1 MKNFINISDLSSK
14 ELRAII
20 DEAKIRKLN
29 RKNFNK
35 SAPDNDK
42 PFEGKSMAMIFEKPS
57 TRTRMSFD
65 IAVKQ
70 LGGSTIILNPEG
82 IHYGKGNETLK
93 DTAKVLTEYVDIV
106 MLRTSS
112 HKNLEEF
119 GKHLE
124 IPIINGLSD
133 QSHPCQIMS
142 DILTFEEKKGSITG
156 KTISWLGDGN
166 NNMSN
171 SLIEAAGKFDFQL
184 KIGCPKKYNP
194 NKNMLHWA
202 RKNKVKLLITDKP
215 EEAVKNSDCVMTDK
229 WISMNDKVNKK
240 IKKKHLKNYQVN
252 KSLMLKANSN
262 AIFMHCL
269 PVGRGEE
276 VTDEVIDGKQSV
288 VWLQALNRVHAQKS
302 ILLYCF
308 GKLR

>member
-1 MKNFINISDLSSK
+1 MKNFINISDLSADK
-14 ELRAII
+14 LRSIVV
-20 DEAKIRKLN
+20 EAKLRKIK
-29 RKNFNK
+29 RKGFNK
-35 SAPDNDK
+35 SATDEDK
-42 PFEGKSMAMIFEKPS
+42 PFAGKSMAMIFEKPS

-70 LGGSTIILNPEG
+70 LGGSSMILNPDG
-82 IHYGKGNETLK
+82 IHYGKGDETLK

-119 GKHLE
+119 GKHLD

-133 QSHPCQIMS
+133 MGHPCQIMS
-142 DILTFEEKKGSITG
+142 DILTFEESGDPITG

-171 SLIEAAGKFDFQL
+171 SLIEAAGKFNFNL
-184 KIGCPKKYNP
+184 KIGCPKKYSP
-194 NKNMLHWA
+194 NKNILNWA
-202 RKNKVKLLITDKP
+202 NKNKVSLIVTTKP
-215 EEAVKNSDCVMTDK
+215 DEAVKNSDCVMTDK

-240 IKKKHLKNYQVN
+240 SKKKILKPYQVN
-252 KSLMLKANSN
+252 KKLMNKANAD

-276 VTDEVIDGKQSV
+276 VTDEIIDGKQSV
-288 VWLQALNRVHAQKS
+288 VWRQALNRVHAQKS
-302 ILLYCF
+302 IIKWCLD
-308 GKLR
+308 

>member
-14 ELRAII
+14 ELRII
-20 DEAKIRKLN
+20 IEEAKSRKEK
-29 RKNFNK
+29 RKNLNK
-35 SAPDNDK
+35 SSADEDK

-70 LGGSTIILNPEG
+70 LGGSSITLNPEG

-106 MLRTSS
+106 MLRTSK

-119 GKHLE
+119 GKHLG

-142 DILTFEEKKGSITG
+142 DILTYEEIKGPI
-156 KTISWLGDGN
+156 KDKIISWLGDGN

-171 SLIEAAGKFDFQL
+171 SLIEAAVKFNFQL
-184 KIGCPKKYNP
+184 KIGCPKKYSP
-194 NKNMLHWA
+194 NKKILNWA
-202 RKNKVKLLITDKP
+202 KKNNAKLIITQKP
-215 EEAVKNSDCVMTDK
+215 EDAVKDSDCIMTDK
-229 WISMNDKVNKK
+229 WVSMNDKVNKK
-240 IKKKHLKNYQVN
+240 IKKNNLKSFQVN
-252 KSLMLKANSN
+252 KKLMKKAKPN

-276 VTDEVIDGKQSV
+276 VTNEIIDGKQSV

-302 ILLYCF
+302 IINWCF
-308 GKLR
+308 T

>member
-1 MKNFINISDLSSK
+1 MNNFLNISDLSSN

-20 DEAKIRKLN
+20 DEAKARKLK
-29 RKNFNK
+29 RKGLNK
-35 SAPDNDK
+35 SAPDEDK

-70 LGGSTIILNPEG
+70 LGGSSIILNPDG
-82 IHYGKGNETLK
+82 IHYGKGDETLK

-106 MLRTSS
+106 MLRTAS

-119 GKHLE
+119 GKHLD

-142 DILTFEEKKGSITG
+142 DIMTFEETKGPITG

-171 SLIEAAGKFDFQL
+171 SLVEAAGKFNFNL
-184 KIGCPKKYNP
+184 KIGCPKKYMP
-194 NKNMLHWA
+194 NKNILAWA
-202 RKNKVKLLITDKP
+202 
-215 EEAVKNSDCVMTDK
+215 
-229 WISMNDKVNKK
+229 KK
-240 IKKKHLKNYQVN
+240 IK
-252 KSLMLKANSN
+252 
-262 AIFMHCL
+262 
-269 PVGRGEE
+269 
-276 VTDEVIDGKQSV
+276 
-288 VWLQALNRVHAQKS
+288 
-302 ILLYCF
+302 
-308 GKLR
+308 

>member
-1 MKNFINISDLSSK
+1 MNNFLNISDISSN

-20 DEAKIRKLN
+20 DEAKARKLK
-29 RKNFNK
+29 RKGLNK
-35 SAPDNDK
+35 SATDEDK

-70 LGGSTIILNPEG
+70 LGGSSIILNPDG
-82 IHYGKGNETLK
+82 IHYGKGDETLK

-106 MLRTSS
+106 MLRTAS

-119 GKHLE
+119 GKHLD

-142 DILTFEEKKGSITG
+142 DIMTFEEIKGSITG

-171 SLIEAAGKFDFQL
+171 SLVEAAGKFNFNL
-184 KIGCPKKYNP
+184 KIGCPKKYIP
-194 NKNMLHWA
+194 NKKMLTWIK
-202 RKNKVKLLITDKP
+202 KNKVNLLITINP
-215 EEAVKNSDCVMTDK
+215 EEAVKNADCIMTDK
-229 WISMNDKVNKK
+229 WISMNDKVDKKKKKK
-240 IKKKHLKNYQVN
+240 ILKPYQVN
-252 KSLMLKANSN
+252 KKIMKSAKSD

-269 PVGRGEE
+269 PVSRGEE
-276 VTDEVIDGKQSV
+276 ATDEVVDGKQSI
-288 VWLQALNRVHAQKS
+288 VWTQALNRIHAQKS
-302 ILLYCF
+302 IINWCLNN
-308 GKLR
+308 

>member
-1 MKNFINISDLSSK
+1 MKNFINISDLSSD
-14 ELRAII
+14 ELRQII
-20 DEAKIRKLN
+20 EDAKSRKQK
-29 RKNFNK
+29 RKDLNK
-35 SAPDNDK
+35 SSPDIDK
-42 PFEGKSMAMIFEKPS
+42 PFEGRSMAMIFEKPS

-70 LGGSTIILNPEG
+70 LGGTSIILNPEG
-82 IHYGKGNETLK
+82 IHYGKGDETLK

-133 QSHPCQIMS
+133 LSHPCQIMS
-142 DILTFEEKKGSITG
+142 DILTFEEIKGNIKD

-171 SLIEAAGKFDFQL
+171 SLIEAAGKFNFKL
-184 KIGCPKKYNP
+184 KIGCPNKYAPGKKITNWV
-194 NKNMLHWA
+194 K
-202 RKNKVKLLITDKP
+202 KNKVNLLICKNPVD
-215 EEAVKNSDCVMTDK
+215 AVKDSDCVMTDK
-229 WISMNDKVNKK
+229 WVSMNDTVNKTL
-240 IKKKHLKNYQVN
+240 KKKNLKKYQVN
-252 KSLMLKANSN
+252 NKIMKFAKPD

-276 VTDEVIDGKQSV
+276 VTNEVIDGKQSV
-288 VWLQALNRVHAQKS
+288 VWKQALNRIHAQKS
-302 ILLYCF
+302 IITWCLN
-308 GKLR
+308 

>member
-1 MKNFINISDLSSK
+1 MKNFLNISDLSSND
-14 ELRAII
+14 LRSII
-20 DEAKIRKLN
+20 EEAKARKQK
-29 RKNFNK
+29 RENFNK
-35 SAPDNDK
+35 SAPDKDK

-70 LGGSTIILNPEG
+70 LGGSSIILNPEG

-119 GKHLE
+119 GKHLD
-124 IPIINGLSD
+124 IPIINGLSE

-142 DILTFEEKKGSITG
+142 DILTFEETKGSI
-156 KTISWLGDGN
+156 KNKIISWLGDGN

-171 SLIEAAGKFDFQL
+171 SLIEAAGKFNFQL
-184 KIGCPKKYNP
+184 KIGCPKKYSP
-194 NKNMLHWA
+194 SKKMLKWAKSNKA
-202 RKNKVKLLITDKP
+202 SILITSKP
-215 EEAVKNSDCVMTDK
+215 EEAIKDSDCVMTDK
-229 WISMNDKVNKK
+229 WISMNDKVNQKA
-240 IKKKHLKNYQVN
+240 KKKDLKKYQVN
-252 KSLMLKANSN
+252 NKLMKMAKPD

-276 VTDEVIDGKQSV
+276 VSNDVIDGKQSV
-288 VWLQALNRVHAQKS
+288 VWRQALNRVHAQKS
-302 ILLYCF
+302 IINWCLN
-308 GKLR
+308 

>member
-1 MKNFINISDLSSK
+1 MRNFLDISDLSSN

-20 DEAKIRKLN
+20 EEAKAKKKKREN
-29 RKNFNK
+29 YNK
-35 SAPDNDK
+35 SAADDDK
-42 PFEGKSMAMIFEKPS
+42 PFAGRSMVMIFEKPS

-70 LGGSTIILNPEG
+70 LGGSSIILNPDG

-93 DTAKVLTEYVDIV
+93 DTAKVLSQYVDIV

-112 HKNLEEF
+112 HKHLEEF
-119 GKHLE
+119 GKYLD
-124 IPIINGLSD
+124 IPIINGLSE

-142 DILTFEEKKGSITG
+142 DILTFEEFKGSIKD

-171 SLIEAAGKFDFQL
+171 SLIEAAGKFNFNL
-184 KIGCPKKYNP
+184 KIGCPKKYSP
-194 NKNMLHWA
+194 NKKIISWA
-202 RKNKVKLLITDKP
+202 KKNKVNILVTTKP
-215 EEAVKNSDCVMTDK
+215 EEAVNNSDCVMTDK
-229 WISMNDKVNKK
+229 WISMNDKVNQKQ
-240 IKKKHLKNYQVN
+240 KKKNLKTYQVN
-252 KSLMLKANSN
+252 KKLMKKAKSD

-288 VWLQALNRVHAQKS
+288 VWTQALNRVHAQKS
-302 ILLYCF
+302 IINWCLN
-308 GKLR
+308 

>member
-1 MKNFINISDLSSK
+1 MKNFINISDCSSN
-14 ELRAII
+14 ELRVILE
-20 DEAKIRKLN
+20 EAKRRKEN
-29 RKNFNK
+29 RKDLNK
-35 SAPDNDK
+35 SAPDIDK

-70 LGGSTIILNPEG
+70 LGGSSIILNPEG

-119 GKHLE
+119 GKYLK

-133 QSHPCQIMS
+133 SSHPCQIIS
-142 DILTFEEKKGSITG
+142 DILTFEESNGSITG
-156 KTISWLGDGN
+156 KTISWIGDGN

-171 SLIEAAGKFDFQL
+171 SLIEAAGRFNFNL
-184 KIGCPKKYNP
+184 KIGCPKKYSP
-194 NKNMLHWA
+194 NRSILYWA
-202 RKNKVKLLITDKP
+202 KKNKVNLSIMANPL
-215 EEAVKNSDCVMTDK
+215 EAIKDSDCVMTDK
-229 WISMNDKVNKK
+229 WVSMNDKVNAKAKKK
-240 IKKKHLKNYQVN
+240 ILKPYQVN
-252 KSLMLKANSN
+252 KKLMSKANSD

-276 VTDEVIDGKQSV
+276 VTDEVIDGKKSV
-288 VWLQALNRVHAQKS
+288 VWRQALNRVHAQKS
-302 ILLYCF
+302 IIKWCLD
-308 GKLR
+308 

>member
-1 MKNFINISDLSSK
+1 MRNFLDISDLSSN

-20 DEAKIRKLN
+20 EEAKARKKKREN
-29 RKNFNK
+29 YNK
-35 SAPDNDK
+35 SAADEDK
-42 PFEGKSMAMIFEKPS
+42 PFAGRSMVMIFEKPS

-70 LGGSTIILNPEG
+70 LGGSSIILNPDG

-93 DTAKVLTEYVDIV
+93 DTAKVLSQYVDIV

-112 HKNLEEF
+112 HKHLEEF
-119 GKHLE
+119 GKYLD
-124 IPIINGLSD
+124 IPIINGLSE

-142 DILTFEEKKGSITG
+142 DILTFEEFKGSIKD

-171 SLIEAAGKFDFQL
+171 SLIEAAGKFNFNL
-184 KIGCPKKYNP
+184 KIGCPKKYSP
-194 NKNMLHWA
+194 NKKIISWA
-202 RKNKVKLLITDKP
+202 KKNKVNILVTTKP
-215 EEAVKNSDCVMTDK
+215 EEAVNNSDCVMTDK
-229 WISMNDKVNKK
+229 WVSMNDKVNQKQ
-240 IKKKHLKNYQVN
+240 KKKNLRNYQVN
-252 KSLMLKANSN
+252 KKLMKKAKSD

-288 VWLQALNRVHAQKS
+288 VWTQALNRVHAQKS
-302 ILLYCF
+302 IINWCLN
-308 GKLR
+308 